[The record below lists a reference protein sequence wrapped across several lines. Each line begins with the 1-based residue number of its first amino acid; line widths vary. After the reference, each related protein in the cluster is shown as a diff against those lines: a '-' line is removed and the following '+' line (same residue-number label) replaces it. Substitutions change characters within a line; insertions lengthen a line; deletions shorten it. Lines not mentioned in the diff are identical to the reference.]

1 MKKLFT
7 LLLAAAALLP
17 GLAPAQST
25 PDPAAAKGGLRYTI
39 AVTSFENRS
48 KLPGMFLLSDTWAA
62 LLTEALARSGHFIV
76 IAESDMR
83 AAAMTEQDLA
93 TVGRTAAGD
102 MAPAT
107 GSMTPAQLL
116 IKGEITHF
124 EDGTKGGDG
133 GIAFKGIKLGLKGST
148 AEINAVVYVV
158 DSRTGQVVA
167 SKKVIG
173 KAKSS
178 GMTVGFTDKDWSSDM
193 GSFKNTNVG
202 KAVEAAIDQ
211 AVEFCAAQLE
221 SLPWTGNVVF
231 LNGNQVYINR
241 GAREG
246 VAAGQTFKVGTAE
259 ALRDPGTGELLD
271 TIFTEKAQIK
281 VDSVKEKIS
290 ICSIIS
296 GEGIENG
303 MSVSPL

>member
-1 MKKLFT
+1 MKKLFA

-17 GLAPAQST
+17 GLALAQST
-25 PDPAAAKGGLRYTI
+25 PAPAAAKGGLRYTI

-48 KLPGMFLLSDTWAA
+48 KLPGMFLLADTWAS

-93 TVGRTAAGD
+93 SGGRTAAGD
-102 MAPAT
+102 KAPAT
-107 GSMTPAQLL
+107 GLMTPAQLL

-124 EDGTKGGDG
+124 ADGTKGGDG
-133 GIAFKGIKLGLKGST
+133 GIAYKGIKLGLKSST

-167 SKKVIG
+167 SKKVTG

-221 SLPWTGNVVF
+221 SLPWTGTVVVVK
-231 LNGNQVYINR
+231 GTQVYINR

-246 VAAGQTFKVGTAE
+246 VAVGQIFKVGVSE
-259 ALRDPGTGELLD
+259 IMRDPNTGEVLD
-271 TIFTEKAQIK
+271 TTFTEKGHIR
-281 VDSVKEKIS
+281 VETVKEKLS